1 MSRFWHWTHAVV
13 VLAMIH
19 EMPEQTLPAIAG
31 ELKAADAS
39 DRQRAMAALS
49 NFGSEA
55 RRVFESIKQATD
67 APDPFVQKMAERLL
81 SRLEE
86 NSAEPNAG
94 EASPQR

>member
-1 MSRFWHWTHAVV
+1 
-13 VLAMIH
+13 MIH

-31 ELKAADAS
+31 ELKAADAG

-55 RRVFESIKQATD
+55 RLVIEHIKQAKD
-67 APDPFVQKMAERLL
+67 DPNPVVQRMAERLL

-86 NSAEPNAG
+86 NPKEPNAG